1 MATILFYILSAAALL
16 ATLLCVTRR
25 NPVHAVIFLVH
36 AFFAL
41 ALIFY
46 ILGAPLVA
54 AWEVIIYAGATM
66 VLFMFIIMMLEL
78 APSEDPQGPGWVRWV
93 PILLLSTVL
102 LGATFSIIAFDP
114 GGADGLPS
122 YYVSPRAFGYAMFFM
137 DDKGLDYLLDH
148 NTGWEVGVG
157 PSVVFLDEGMA
168 KTMNNTTVTES
179 VYVFTFNQRGLMAGA
194 GIQGSKITNI
204 NP

>member
-1 MATILFYILSAAALL
+1 MATILFYILSAVALL

-54 AWEVIIYAGATM
+54 AWEVIIYAGAIM

-78 APSEDPQGPGWVRWV
+78 APSEDMQGPGWMRWLPV
-93 PILLLSTVL
+93 FLLSATL
-102 LGATFSIIAFDP
+102 LAATFAIIVSDP
-114 GGADGLPS
+114 VGADGLPA
-122 YYVSPRAFGYAMFFM
+122 YYASPRTFGYALFKEYALAIEVVSFQ
-137 DDKGLDYLLDH
+137 LLFAA
-148 NTGWEVGVG
+148 VGAFYVG
-157 PSVVFLDEGMA
+157 RNDRSGRASVGRSE
-168 KTMNNTTVTES
+168 K
-179 VYVFTFNQRGLMAGA
+179 
-194 GIQGSKITNI
+194 
-204 NP
+204 